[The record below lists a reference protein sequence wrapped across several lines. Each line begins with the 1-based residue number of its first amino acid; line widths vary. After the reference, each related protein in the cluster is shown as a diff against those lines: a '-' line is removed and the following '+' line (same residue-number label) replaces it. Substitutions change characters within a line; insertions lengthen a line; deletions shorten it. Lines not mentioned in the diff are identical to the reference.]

1 MDLVQLLLKTMI
13 VTGASWVLWALV
25 ALSVLSLGII
35 LERTFVFHRLGGDA
49 AELGER
55 LVTYLEVGDLEKAR
69 RMLGSLPS
77 VAARVAYEGLLAF
90 EKGPESAAEAM
101 AAAKAMQRTRME
113 ERLAILGTLG
123 NNAPFIGLLGTVIG
137 IIKAFHDLS
146 VDNAGAAKAVMGGIS
161 EALVATAMGLFV
173 AIPAVMAF
181 NYFQRRIRAQIT
193 ASDGLVHLLLAELR
207 RRPEAGLRAPQGSA
221 QGPQGSA

>member
-1 MDLVQLLLKTMI
+1 MDIVQLLLKTMI
-13 VTGASWVLWALV
+13 VTGASWVLWSLV

-35 LERTFVFHRLGGDA
+35 LERAFVFHRIAGDA
-49 AELGER
+49 ADLGER
-55 LVTYLEVGDLEKAR
+55 LVTYLEVGDLERAR
-69 RMLGSLPS
+69 RMVGPLAS
-77 VAARVAYEGLLAF
+77 VAARVAYEGLLAY

-101 AAAKAMQRTRME
+101 AAAKAIQRTRME

-123 NNAPFIGLLGTVIG
+123 NNAPFIGLFGTVIG

-146 VDNAGAAKAVMGGIS
+146 VDSAGAAKAVMAGIS

-181 NYFQRRIRAQIT
+181 NYFQRRIRAQLT

-207 RRPEAGLRAPQGSA
+207 RRPSAAAPAPRG
-221 QGPQGSA
+221 